1 MKQVVGIF
9 SLLLFVFVATALMS
23 DAFLKPFNLENLM
36 KRSSLFGIISIG
48 VAFVIITGG
57 IDLSVG
63 SIICLVGC
71 GLPYLLQVEYV
82 ALGEVSVSR
91 VTASTG
97 MIELARPP
105 NGFSPG
111 VRVRLIGS
119 ATANDGLYR
128 VSGIES
134 MGINVAPRPGSDA
147 TDGRLS
153 VVHPVK
159 VDGTTLIVSEPF
171 TDHDGADHRMAPR
184 DRVTFVL
191 EDGREGATARVVS
204 VDGDRLELSEAPPE
218 NLAGVLGL
226 DRRPWTS
233 VPVALAIVLGASL
246 AIGLFHGLLIARLK
260 LQPFVVTLCGLLL
273 YRGITRGFTQ
283 DQTQGLTDE
292 YPTLKLIATA
302 ELARIPLVWGLL
314 VVGGV
319 LLVGGSTWAWIS
331 RRRFDGEGTLLG
343 VLAVPVS
350 AAVMGLSLLGW
361 GLAAMSSQETIA
373 IEARRQQAVRVDLPE
388 RTSRVRVEATAGGE
402 KWVTIDET
410 DVAVTETRQEL
421 TVPSLETIIEARP
434 GEWTELRVVV
444 LERAEPEIGLPAP
457 LVILLVVGVLASVFL
472 NHTIYGR
479 YLLAMGN
486 NEEAAL
492 YSGIHTGRMI
502 ILAYVICAGLAGLG
516 GVLFVLDIN
525 SAQPVDFGNFY
536 ELYAIAAA
544 VLGGCSL
551 RGGEGTILGVVIG
564 AALMR
569 VLKNMITLVD
579 WMPTYIEYAIIG
591 AVILAGVIV
600 DELVK
605 RAAARR
611 RLQRIRGGYAE

>member
-1 MKQVVGIF
+1 MKQVLGIGG
-9 SLLLFVFVATALMS
+9 LLLVVFVATALMS

-36 KRSSLFGIISIG
+36 KRSALFGIISIG

-57 IDLSVG
+57 IDLSIG

-71 GLPYLLQVEYV
+71 GLPFLLQVEYV
-82 ALGEVSVSR
+82 AVGQVPVVSV
-91 VTASTG
+91 TAETG
-97 MIELARPP
+97 TLELARPP
-105 NGFSPG
+105 RGLSVGDRIGLAGGKNGTAG
-111 VRVRLIGS
+111 VYLVASVTGTSVVLEAGPES
-119 ATANDGLYR
+119 DD
-128 VSGIES
+128 SG
-134 MGINVAPRPGSDA
+134 
-147 TDGRLS
+147 GRLTRILRAES
-153 VVHPVK
+153 GSTFVTVPGHGLQV
-159 VDGTTLIVSEPF
+159 
-171 TDHDGADHRMAPR
+171 R

-191 EDGREGATARVVS
+191 EDGREGATARVLS
-204 VDGDRLELSEAPPE
+204 VEGDRLGLSEAPPGE
-218 NLAGVLGL
+218 LSGL
-226 DRRPWTS
+226 YGLYRRPWTS
-233 VPVALAIVLGASL
+233 VPVALGIVLGASL
-246 AIGLFHGLLIARLK
+246 AIGLFHGLLIAKLK

-283 DQTQGLTDE
+283 DQTQGLIDE

-302 ELARIPLVWGLL
+302 QLARIPMTWGLL

-319 LLVGGSTWAWIS
+319 MLVGALAWGVTI
-331 RRRFDGEGTLLG
+331 RRRVGAARVSWGDLAMPAVTLAMG
-343 VLAVPVS
+343 V
-350 AAVMGLSLLGW
+350 SLLGW
-361 GLAAMSSQETIA
+361 GVGTISPLETLA
-373 IEARRQQAVRVDLPE
+373 IEAREREEVRVDLPR
-388 RTSRVRVEATAGGE
+388 RTTRVSMQARAPGSD
-402 KWVTIDET
+402 WVTLAET
-410 DVAVTETRQEL
+410 QVEESETIQEL
-421 TVPSLETIIEARP
+421 TVPSLETIRGARP
-434 GEWTELRVVV
+434 GDWSQLQVVV
-444 LERAEPEIGLPAP
+444 LERARLEIGLPAP
-457 LVILLVVGVLASVFL
+457 LVILLVVALIASVFL
-472 NHTIYGR
+472 NRTIYGR

-486 NEEAAL
+486 NEEAAR
-492 YSGIHTGRMI
+492 YSGIDTDRMI

-551 RGGEGTILGVVIG
+551 RGGEGTIVGVVIG

-611 RLQRIRGGYAE
+611 RLTRIRGGGDESGR

>member
-1 MKQVVGIF
+1 MKAVLGILG
-9 SLLLFVFVATALMS
+9 LLLFVFLATALMS

-36 KRSSLFGIISIG
+36 KRTALFGIISIG

-57 IDLSVG
+57 IDLSIG

-71 GLPYLLQVEYV
+71 GLPFLLQVEYV
-82 ALGEVSVSR
+82 AVGEISVTR
-91 VTASTG
+91 VVAGSG
-97 MIELARPP
+97 AVQLARPP
-105 NGFSPG
+105 TGFSAG
-111 VRVRLIGS
+111 DRVRLSGS
-119 ATANDGLYR
+119 ASGNDRLYR
-128 VSGIES
+128 VSRVGGSEIHVE
-134 MGINVAPRPGSDA
+134 PRPAQNA
-147 TDGRLS
+147 TGGRL
-153 VVHPVK
+153 VRVLPVT
-159 VDGTTLIVSEPF
+159 VDGPVLVFNSPEKAHGAVSQTL
-171 TDHDGADHRMAPR
+171 APR

-191 EDGREGATARVVS
+191 EDGREAATARVVS
-204 VDGDRLELSEAPPE
+204 VEGARVELSEEPPE
-218 NLAGVLGL
+218 NMAGVVGL
-226 DRRPWTS
+226 DRQPWTS
-233 VPVALAIVLGASL
+233 VPVALAIVMGVSL

-283 DQTQGLTDE
+283 DQTQGLVDE

-314 VVGGV
+314 VAGGL
-319 LLVGGSTWAWIS
+319 LLVVGITWSWVS
-331 RRRFDGEGTLLG
+331 RRRSGMAESLLGTL
-343 VLAVPVS
+343 AAPVS
-350 AAVMGLSLLGW
+350 LAVMGLGLLSW
-361 GLAAMSSQETIA
+361 GVVTMSSQEIIS
-373 IEARRQQAVRVDLPE
+373 IEADEQRVVRVDLPE
-388 RTSRVRVEATAGGE
+388 ATSRVRVEATADGTN
-402 KWVTIDET
+402 WSAVDAIS
-410 DVAVTETRQEL
+410 VAATETRQEL
-421 TVPSLETIIEARP
+421 AVPSLATIRAARP
-434 GEWTELRVVV
+434 GQWTGLRVVV
-444 LERAEPEIGLPAP
+444 LERVEPEIGLPAP
-457 LVILLVVGVLASVFL
+457 LVILLVVGVMASVFL

-486 NEEAAL
+486 NEEAAR
-492 YSGIHTGRMI
+492 YSGINTQRMT

-544 VLGGCSL
+544 VLGGCSR

-611 RLQRIRGGYAE
+611 RLQRIRSQVD